1 MVDRILDF
9 VVHGFIIYLIIGEIL
24 FMTLGLILPTFI
36 F

>member
-9 VVHGFIIYLIIGEIL
+9 VFHWFIIYLIVGELL
-24 FMTLGLILPTFI
+24 FMTLGYVLPTFI